1 MTCAERA
8 MRVLIVEDELAAL
21 ELMQWWTEEHG
32 WEVRTARSGQVAVE
46 IGKLFKPDVL
56 ITDYCLQDEVNGADV
71 IQQLRSADASVRCVL
86 VTGLLPNALGEDVR
100 RLRDVPV
107 LTKPFTFKRLGELL
121 ANGDGPAAVARG
133 A

>member
-1 MTCAERA
+1 MSSAERA

-21 ELMQWWTEEHG
+21 ELMQWWTEDHG

-56 ITDYCLQDEVNGADV
+56 ITDYCLQDDVNGADV
-71 IQQLRSADASVRCVL
+71 IQQLRNVDASVRCVL
-86 VTGLLPNALGEDVR
+86 VTGLLPNALGEDAR
-100 RLRDVPV
+100 RLHDVPV
-107 LTKPFTFKRLGELL
+107 LTKPFTFKRLGELIE
-121 ANGDGPAAVARG
+121 NGEKAAAAASG

>member
-1 MTCAERA
+1 MTSAG
-8 MRVLIVEDELAAL
+8 RVLRVLLVEDELAAL
-21 ELMQWWTEEHG
+21 ELMQWWTEERG

-56 ITDYCLQDEVNGADV
+56 ITDYCLQDDVNGVDV

-100 RLRDVPV
+100 RLQGVPV
-107 LTKPFTFKRLGELL
+107 LTKPFTFKRLGELIG
-121 ANGDGPAAVARG
+121 NGDQRAVSAARA
-133 A
+133 